1 MKWSEVWYGMVWF
14 GMVWPVWYGSM
25 IWYGMAVWYGVV
37 WQYDMVW
44 YVSMIWYG
52 MAVWCGVVWY
62 GVVRCVVVW
71 CGMVWCG
78 MEWCGV
84 VWCGMVWYGMAWYG
98 VQRIIGF
105 LILIIHKL
113 QRDWKIAWRSTDE
126 AFPFPQVC
134 NFKSS
139 RKQPCCTTEKTYC
152 PTLCSEPFSPC
163 SWRQTCW
170 AIV

>member
-1 MKWSEVWYGMVWF
+1 
-14 GMVWPVWYGSM
+14 MVWPVWYGSM

-71 CGMVWCG
+71 Y
-78 MEWCGV
+78 
-84 VWCGMVWYGMAWYG
+84 GMVWYGMVWYGMVWHGMAWYG

-113 QRDWKIAWRSTDE
+113 QRGRKIAWRSTDE
-126 AFPFPQVC
+126 ALPFPQVC

-163 SWRQTCW
+163 LWPQTCW